1 MKLSAESPLFRK
13 SLRMPNLSFLKDRD
27 HLLITMVCYG
37 NICRSP
43 MAAAVLHNKVKEIT
57 KPEITVDSA
66 GTSNWHVG
74 QGPNPPSK
82 KIWERA
88 GYKYEH
94 IASQFNYSR
103 LVAADLVLVM
113 DEDNHQAVSQL
124 ATNESESQKI
134 FYLREFDT
142 EIDSL
147 IVPDPYSLPDSAFET
162 VLEMV
167 ERSTDGLIAEL
178 LR

>member
-1 MKLSAESPLFRK
+1 
-13 SLRMPNLSFLKDRD
+13 MPDLSFLAGRD

-43 MAAAVLHNKVKEIT
+43 MAAAVLNQKVK
-57 KPEITVDSA
+57 KLNLGITVDSA

-82 KIWERA
+82 KIWESA
-88 GYKYEH
+88 GYQYEH
-94 IASQFNYSR
+94 VASQFNYSR

-113 DEDNHQAVSQL
+113 DDHNHQQVSQL
-124 ATNESESQKI
+124 ATTDEELAKI
-134 FYLREFDT
+134 FYLREFDAT
-142 EIDSL
+142 AQSRE
-147 IVPDPYSLPDSAFET
+147 VPDPYSMPDSAFQS

-167 ERSTDGLIAEL
+167 ERATDGLIATA
-178 LR
+178 

>member
-1 MKLSAESPLFRK
+1 MRD
-13 SLRMPNLSFLKDRD
+13 LSFLKGRD

-43 MAAAVLHNKVKEIT
+43 MAAAVLHNKAKRIE
-57 KPEITVDSA
+57 KPLMTVDSA

-88 GYKYEH
+88 GYKYDH
-94 IASQFNYSR
+94 IASQFTYSR

-113 DEDNHQAVSQL
+113 DEDNHQAVSSL
-124 ATNESESQKI
+124 ATTEEEQEKI
-134 FYLREFDT
+134 FYLREFDVVQ
-142 EIDSL
+142 DSL

-167 ERSTDGLIAEL
+167 ERSTDGLIAQL
-178 LR
+178 LS

>member
-1 MKLSAESPLFRK
+1 
-13 SLRMPNLSFLKDRD
+13 
-27 HLLITMVCYG
+27 
-37 NICRSP
+37 
-43 MAAAVLHNKVKEIT
+43 MAAAVLHNKAREI
-57 KPEITVDSA
+57 KSPEIVVDSA

-82 KIWERA
+82 RTWEKA

-113 DEDNHQAVSQL
+113 DNHNHQEVSKFV
-124 ATNESESQKI
+124 TSDDEEQKI
-134 FYLREFDT
+134 YYLREFDPSKP
-142 EIDSL
+142 ESL
-147 IVPDPYSLPDSAFET
+147 EVPDPYSHPDSAFEE
-162 VLEMV
+162 VLSMV
-167 ERSTDGLIAEL
+167 ERATDGLIEAL

>member
-1 MKLSAESPLFRK
+1 VRD
-13 SLRMPNLSFLKDRD
+13 LSFLKGRD

-43 MAAAVLHNKVKEIT
+43 MAAAVLHNKAQKIE
-57 KPEITVDSA
+57 KPLITVDSA

-88 GYKYEH
+88 GYKYDH

-113 DEDNHQAVSQL
+113 DEDNHQAVSSL
-124 ATNESESQKI
+124 ATTEEEQEKI
-134 FYLREFDT
+134 FYLREFDVLQ
-142 EIDSL
+142 DSL

-178 LR
+178 LS

>member
-1 MKLSAESPLFRK
+1 
-13 SLRMPNLSFLKDRD
+13 MPDLSFLAGRD

-43 MAAAVLHNKVKEIT
+43 MAAAVLNQKVK
-57 KPEITVDSA
+57 KLNLKITVDSA

-82 KIWERA
+82 KIWESA
-88 GYKYEH
+88 GYQYEH
-94 IASQFNYSR
+94 VASQFNYSR

-113 DEDNHQAVSQL
+113 DDHNHQQVSQL
-124 ATNESESQKI
+124 ATTDEELAKI
-134 FYLREFDT
+134 FYLREFDAT
-142 EIDSL
+142 AQSRE
-147 IVPDPYSLPDSAFET
+147 VPDPYSMPDSAFQS

-167 ERSTDGLIAEL
+167 ERATDGLIAEL
-178 LR
+178 SR

>member
-1 MKLSAESPLFRK
+1 
-13 SLRMPNLSFLKDRD
+13 MPDLSFLAGRD

-43 MAAAVLHNKVKEIT
+43 MAAAVLNQKVK
-57 KPEITVDSA
+57 KLNLEITVDSA

-82 KIWERA
+82 KIWESA
-88 GYKYEH
+88 GYQYEH
-94 IASQFNYSR
+94 VASQFNYSR

-113 DEDNHQAVSQL
+113 DDHNHQQVSQL
-124 ATNESESQKI
+124 ATTDEELAKI
-134 FYLREFDT
+134 FYLREFDAT
-142 EIDSL
+142 AQSRE
-147 IVPDPYSLPDSAFET
+147 VPDPYSMPDSAFQS

-167 ERSTDGLIAEL
+167 ERATDGLIAEL
-178 LR
+178 SR

>member
-1 MKLSAESPLFRK
+1 
-13 SLRMPNLSFLKDRD
+13 
-27 HLLITMVCYG
+27 
-37 NICRSP
+37 
-43 MAAAVLHNKVKEIT
+43 MAAAVLHNKVSKIK

-82 KIWERA
+82 RTWENA
-88 GYKYEH
+88 GYKFEH

-113 DEDNHQAVSQL
+113 DEHNHQEVSRFI
-124 ATNESESQKI
+124 TNDEEERKI
-134 FYLREFDT
+134 FYLRQFDLT
-142 EIDSL
+142 NPNSL
-147 IVPDPYSLPDSAFET
+147 VVPDPYSLPDSAFEE

-167 ERSTDGLIAEL
+167 ERATDGLITEL
-178 LR
+178 LS